1 MSRIPVLALM
11 LSLASFSAPAL
22 AGELPPFVL
31 ADDAVSPGY
40 GYGLEQEP
48 SHGLLGILD
57 PAKLKMSHTMTFGY
71 QSGSGAAPSGGS
83 GFYENRLS
91 YQLHERL
98 NATVY
103 LGYEI
108 ASPYR
113 QSEDES
119 RIVPG
124 LSLTYTPSDNT
135 LIHFSYRK
143 LNGGHG
149 RYGALSPYPFLLE

>member
-1 MSRIPVLALM
+1 MFRIPVLALT
-11 LSLASFSAPAL
+11 LLACSFAAPVAG
-22 AGELPPFVL
+22 GELPPFVL
-31 ADDAVSPGY
+31 ADDAMSPPSGY
-40 GYGLEQEP
+40 ALEEP
-48 SHGLLGILD
+48 ARGLLGILD
-57 PAKLKMSHTMTFGY
+57 PAKLKMSHSMTFGY
-71 QSGSGAAPSGGS
+71 QSGSSAAPSGGS
-83 GFYENRLS
+83 GFYQNRMS
-91 YQLHERL
+91 YQLHDRL

-113 QSEDES
+113 QSENES

-135 LIHFSYRK
+135 LIHFSYHKR
-143 LNGGHG
+143 NGGYG